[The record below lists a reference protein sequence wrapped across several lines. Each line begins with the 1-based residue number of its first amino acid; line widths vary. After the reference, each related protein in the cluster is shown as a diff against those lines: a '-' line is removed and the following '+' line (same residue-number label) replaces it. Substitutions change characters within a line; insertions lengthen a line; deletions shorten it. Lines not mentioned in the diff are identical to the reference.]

1 MGSDNKSLA
10 PAAATRDQAVDRTA
24 GLTSTVY
31 SPASAL
37 SAQLTHRF
45 PSLINSVCKSSNW
58 AGFQSG
64 CQCMFQLNFLNVI
77 QSSRLLCSTSGLEHA
92 G

>member
-10 PAAATRDQAVDRTA
+10 PAAATRDQAVDRTED
-24 GLTSTVY
+24 LTSTVY

-37 SAQLTHRF
+37 SARLTHRF
-45 PSLINSVCKSSNW
+45 PSLINNVYKSSNW
-58 AGFQSG
+58 AG

-77 QSSRLLCSTSGLEHA
+77 QSSRLLFSTSGLEHA
-92 G
+92 C